1 MRKTLPVIV
10 CLIFLLIEGCAI
22 SIPLREPVL
31 PLKEKKVQGKGK
43 YEILIIDISGT
54 ITSDKR
60 RALIGPDDEPDS
72 PVARI
77 KEALE
82 KASKDKK
89 IKAVIL
95 RINSPGGTV
104 TACDIIYRE
113 IVKFK
118 KNKNIFI
125 AACLMDVA
133 ASGGYYIAN
142 AADTIIAHPTTVT
155 GSIGVIAMKFNFK
168 GLMDKIGIEEESIMS
183 GDKKDIFSYFR
194 AMTEEERKIMQ
205 GIIDALYGRFVEA
218 IDEGRKN
225 LTADEIKP
233 LADGRVYT
241 AQQALDNKLID
252 GIGYLDDVIN
262 IAKKATGLADARIV
276 TYHRHTDYKN
286 NIYSQA
292 TINIFSLGENQLFG
306 EYFPVRFMYLWN
318 P

>member
-1 MRKTLPVIV
+1 MLPHIKKEIDVDVMNKIIIV
-10 CLIFLLIEGCAI
+10 
-22 SIPLREPVL
+22 
-31 PLKEKKVQGKGK
+31 
-43 YEILIIDISGT
+43 DISGT
-54 ITSDKR
+54 ITAEKR
-60 RALIGPDDEPDS
+60 RSLIGADKEPDS
-72 PVARI
+72 LVARI
-77 KEALE
+77 KEELN
-82 KASKDKK
+82 KAAEDNK

-104 TACDIIYRE
+104 TACDIIYKE
-113 IVKFK
+113 IEKFK
-118 KNKNIFI
+118 KKKNIFV

-142 AADTIIAHPTTVT
+142 AADAIIAHPTTIT

-194 AMTEEERKIMQ
+194 AMEDDERKIMQ
-205 GIIDALYGRFVEA
+205 GIIDSLYGRFVEA

-262 IAKKATGLADARIV
+262 IAKKATDLADARIV
-276 TYHRHTDYKN
+276 TYRRHTDYKN

-292 TINIFSLGENQLFG
+292 NINILSLGEDNFIE

>member
-1 MRKTLPVIV
+1 MKKPL
-10 CLIFLLIEGCAI
+10 LIIASIMFLLIQGCSI

-31 PLKEKKVQGKGK
+31 PLMEKEVQGEGK
-43 YEILIIDISGT
+43 YKILMIDISGT

-60 RALIGPDDEPDS
+60 RSLIGPENEPDS

-77 KEALE
+77 REELE
-82 KASKDKK
+82 KASQDKK

-118 KNKNIFI
+118 KRNNVFV
-125 AACLMDVA
+125 AACLMDIA

-142 AADTIIAHPTTVT
+142 AADAIIAHPTTVT

-168 GLMDKIGIEEESIMS
+168 GLMDKIGIKEESVMS
-183 GDKKDIFSYFR
+183 GDKKDLFSYWR
-194 AMTEEERKIMQ
+194 AMTDEEREIMQ
-205 GIIDALYGRFVEA
+205 GIIDAMYGQFIAA
-218 IDEGRKN
+218 IDEGRKD
-225 LTADEIKP
+225 LTLEEIKP
-233 LADGRVYT
+233 LADGRIYT

-262 IAKKATGLADARIV
+262 ISKRAAGLAEAQII
-276 TYHRHTDYKN
+276 TYHRHTDYRN

-292 TINIFSLGENQLFG
+292 NINIFSLGENDIL
-306 EYFPVRFMYLWN
+306 EYLPVQFMYLWN